1 MDGGTLIVKL
11 LCRILG
17 HNWHAQTDG
26 THSAGYCLR
35 CWRFEFDLPEWE
47 GRW

>member
-1 MDGGTLIVKL
+1 MIRKL

-17 HNWHAQTDG
+17 HDWHARTDG

-35 CWRFEFDLPEWE
+35 CWRFETDLPEWE